1 MKTTGGREMVSMKDI
16 ALRCNVSVATVSKA
30 LSGRK
35 DIGEDTRRRICKMA
49 DEMGYLSNAAARALK
64 TNRTYNIGV
73 LFVDEQHSGLTH
85 DYFSAI
91 LQSFKVEAEKR
102 GYSITFINRYVGT
115 RQTTY
120 LQHCQYRGLD
130 GVLIASVDFE
140 DPEVLELAGSQI
152 PIVTIDHIYNN
163 HTAILSNNVAGMSE
177 LVRYVH
183 GKGHR
188 KLAMI
193 HGELTSVTKN
203 RLASFHRTCQ
213 ELGIAVPDAYI
224 RSSTYHDPVAC
235 AAATEELLALPDP
248 PTCIFFSDDFSGIG
262 GVDVIRKAGLHVPE
276 DISVVGYDGIFLSQ
290 VLDPHLTTC
299 WQDTNMLGTLS
310 AQHLIRAIEE
320 PKTTLPEQIMVSG
333 KILEGASVKDLNS

>member
-1 MKTTGGREMVSMKDI
+1 MVSMKDI

-35 DIGEDTRRRICKMA
+35 DIGEDTRRRICKVA

-73 LFVDEQHSGLTH
+73 LFEDEQHSGFTH

-91 LQSFKVEAEKR
+91 LQSFKLEAERR
-102 GYSITFINRYVGT
+102 GYSITFINRYVGV
-115 RQTTY
+115 RKTTY

-140 DPEVLELAGSQI
+140 DSEVVELAASQI

-163 HTAILSNNVAGMSE
+163 HTAILSNNVAGMSD
-177 LVRYVH
+177 LVRYVYE
-183 GKGHR
+183 KGHT
-188 KLAMI
+188 KIGLI
-193 HGELTSVTKN
+193 HGESTNVTQHRVTS
-203 RLASFHRTCQ
+203 FYRTCK
-213 ELGIAVPDAYI
+213 ELDIEVPDEYI
-224 RSSTYHDPVAC
+224 ISSRYHDPVSC
-235 AAATEELLALPDP
+235 AEATEKLLKLPDP
-248 PTCIFFSDDFSGIG
+248 PTCIFFSDDFSGVG
-262 GVDVIRKAGLHVPE
+262 GLDVIRKAGLRIPE
-276 DISVVGYDGIFLSQ
+276 DISVVGYDGIPLSQ

-299 WQDTNMLGTLS
+299 WQDTNTLGALS
-310 AQHLIRAIEE
+310 AEHLIRAIEE

-333 KILEGASVKDLNS
+333 KIIEGASVKDLKAAE

>member
-1 MKTTGGREMVSMKDI
+1 MVSMKDI

-85 DYFSAI
+85 EYFSAI

-115 RQTTY
+115 RKTTY

-140 DPEVLELAGSQI
+140 DPEVLELAGSGI
-152 PIVTIDHIYNN
+152 PIVTIDHIYTN
-163 HTAILSNNVAGMSE
+163 HTAILSNNVSGMSD
-177 LVRYVH
+177 LVRFVH
-183 GKGHR
+183 EKGHT
-188 KLAMI
+188 KIGLI
-193 HGELTSVTKN
+193 HGEATNVTKN
-203 RLASFHRTCQ
+203 RLTGFYRTCK
-213 ELGIAVPDAYI
+213 ELGIDVPDEYVVAS
-224 RSSTYHDPVAC
+224 RYHDPEIC
-235 AAATEELLALPDP
+235 AEVTEKLLKLPDP
-248 PTCIFFSDDFSGIG
+248 PTCIIFSDDFSGIG
-262 GVDVIRKAGLHVPE
+262 GMDVIRKAGLRIPE
-276 DISVVGYDGIFLSQ
+276 DISVAGYDGIHLSQ
-290 VLDPHLTTC
+290 VINPHLASC
-299 WQDTNMLGTLS
+299 WQDTDTLGALS
-310 AQHLIRAIEE
+310 AEHLIRMIEE
-320 PKTTLPEQIMVSG
+320 PKTTLVEQIMVPG
-333 KILEGASVKDLNS
+333 KILEGESVKDLKSAE

>member
-1 MKTTGGREMVSMKDI
+1 MVSMKDI

-163 HTAILSNNVAGMSE
+163 HTAILSNNVSGMSD

-183 GKGHR
+183 SKGHT
-188 KLAMI
+188 KLGLI
-193 HGELTSVTKN
+193 HGEFTNVTKN
-203 RLASFHRTCQ
+203 RVTSFYRTCK
-213 ELGIAVPDAYI
+213 ELGIEVSDEYI
-224 RSSTYHDPVAC
+224 ISGRYHDPISC
-235 AAATEELLALPDP
+235 AAATEKLLALPER
-248 PTCIFFSDDFSGIG
+248 PTCIFFSDDFSGMG
-262 GVDVIRKAGLHVPE
+262 GLDVIRKAGLRIPE
-276 DISVVGYDGIFLSQ
+276 DISVVGYDGIHLSQ
-290 VLDPHLTTC
+290 VIDPHLTTC
-299 WQDTNMLGTLS
+299 WQDTTTLGALS
-310 AQHLIRAIEE
+310 AEHLIRAIEE

-333 KILEGASVKDLNS
+333 KLLEGESVKDLNAAE

>member
-1 MKTTGGREMVSMKDI
+1 MVSMKDI

-30 LSGRK
+30 LSGRS
-35 DIGEDTRRRICKMA
+35 DIGEETRRRVCKAA

-85 DYFSAI
+85 EYFSAI
-91 LQSFKVEAEKR
+91 LQSFKVEAEKQ
-102 GYSITFINRYVGT
+102 GYSITFINRYVGV

-140 DPEVLELAGSQI
+140 DPEVLELAGSQL

-163 HTAILSNNVAGMSE
+163 HTAILSDNVGGMHD
-177 LVRYVH
+177 LVQYIYD
-183 GKGHR
+183 KGHR
-188 KLAMI
+188 KLGMI
-193 HGELTSVTKN
+193 QGEDTNVTRNRVTS
-203 RLASFHRTCQ
+203 FYRTCM
-213 ELGIAVPDAYI
+213 ELGIEVPDAYVKQG
-224 RSSTYHDPVAC
+224 RYHDPEAC

-248 PTCIFFSDDFSGIG
+248 PTCILFSDDFSGIG
-262 GVDVIRKAGLHVPE
+262 GLDVIRNAGLEIPG
-276 DISVVGYDGIFLSQ
+276 DISVAGYDGIRLSQ
-290 VLDPHLTTC
+290 VLNPHLTTC
-299 WQDTNMLGTLS
+299 WQDTDTIGRLS
-310 AQHLIRAIEE
+310 AEHLIRAIEE

-333 KILEGASVKDLNS
+333 KILEGDSVKDLNEQK